1 MGQKDGWLFVR
12 PICHVI
18 PRILPSKEF
27 EEFVRYCENE
37 NLYLVVGCNPNAHH
51 TACGNTNCNG
61 SGEALMEFLSSS
73 NLEILN
79 QGNEPTFCSGSRLM
93 VIDIPL
99 GFYGLL
105 ESITTW
111 EVSFEPSPSDHRHIL
126 FTLWGSVPVRLIR
139 NPRGTNWGSF
149 REGLKDR
156 QEKSPVMNMKDEA
169 GLVLAVH
176 WVQQALISICE
187 DNRPLRPVKTGR
199 QSLRWTLE
207 LESLRR
213 GVRRLFNKCRTDN
226 HPHSWEL
233 YREAQRRY
241 RKEV

>member
-1 MGQKDGWLFVR
+1 
-12 PICHVI
+12 
-18 PRILPSKEF
+18 
-27 EEFVRYCENE
+27 
-37 NLYLVVGCNPNAHH
+37 
-51 TACGNTNCNG
+51 
-61 SGEALMEFLSSS
+61 MEFLNSS

-79 QGNEPTFCSGSRLM
+79 QGNEPTFCSGSRL
-93 VIDIPL
+93 VVTDITL

-105 ESITTW
+105 ESITTS

-126 FTLWGSVPVRLIR
+126 FTLWGSVLVHMIR

-149 REGLKDR
+149 REGLRDR
-156 QEKSPVMNMKDEA
+156 QERGPAMKMKDEV
-169 GLVLAVH
+169 GLGLAVH
-176 WVQQALISICE
+176 WVQQTLISICE
-187 DNRPLRPVKTGR
+187 DNRSLRPVKTGR
-199 QSLRWTLE
+199 QSLRWTSE

-213 GVRRLFNKCRTDN
+213 GVRWLFKKCRTDN